1 MLLKVVFF
9 EMTGDGNV
17 LNVTSDELTIV
28 TPTDTQGNAPT
39 KKLGF
44 GLVGSGK
51 RTTVPSVFHEEEDDE
66 AHKDKKMRPLVPID
80 YSTEELQAVQPTV
93 PGPTPP
99 NLAAAAE
106 FAKRI
111 SSTNFKED
119 KLDGERDRSRRSN
132 DKSNHR
138 DRDRNDEDGTHNRDE
153 NKERI
158 PERDRDRDHGSEKL
172 KTSDNKRLLDA
183 KQLID
188 MIPKTKEELF
198 SYEIDWAVYDK
209 VCDTNL
215 QILICNYL
223 ILN

>member
-1 MLLKVVFF
+1 
-9 EMTGDGNV
+9 MTGDGNSI
-17 LNVTSDELTIV
+17 NVIIDESTIASV
-28 TPTDTQGNAPT
+28 APTDAQSGGNAPT

-51 RTTVPSVFHEEEDDE
+51 RTSVRSVFHEEDDNE
-66 AHKDKKMRPLVPID
+66 AKKMRPLVPID

-93 PGPTPP
+93 SGPTPP

-111 SSTNFKED
+111 SSTNFKEE

-132 DKSNHR
+132 EKSNHR
-138 DRDRNDEDGTHNRDE
+138 DRSDDGTHNRDE

-158 PERDRDRDHGSEKL
+158 PGRDRDRDHGSEKL

-209 VCDTNL
+209 VHDPNL
-215 QILICNYL
+215 QILICYYL
-223 ILN
+223 ILNE